1 MMLSQ
6 DFSAGFYSTST
17 TPYNINPLQH
27 LPWSLVGPLIVI
39 TQKENPDTVQERERV
54 CEGFIN
60 PGPDSCSCTWER
72 TPVDKEH
79 QPLSVRYSHH
89 HPIDPC
95 LTSETLT
102 QEGCHQAQ
110 EGLSSLIFYSKSLSS
125 PETSSPCEERAVRPH
140 SPGEDLPWSWERSLH
155 VGQPFL

>member
-1 MMLSQ
+1 MLSQ
-6 DFSAGFYSTST
+6 DFSAGLCSTST

-89 HPIDPC
+89 HPIDSG

-102 QEGCHQAQ
+102 QGTVTRHRRR
-110 EGLSSLIFYSKSLSS
+110 LSSLIFYSKSLPS